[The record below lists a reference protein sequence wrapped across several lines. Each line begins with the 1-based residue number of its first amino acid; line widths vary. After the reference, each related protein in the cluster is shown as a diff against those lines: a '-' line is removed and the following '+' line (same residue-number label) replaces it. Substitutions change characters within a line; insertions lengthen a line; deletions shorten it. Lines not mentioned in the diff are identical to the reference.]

1 MNDALLCKYAYKPCA
16 NPRVAKKDGDLHRLC
31 EYHRDKANAI
41 QKIYATRR
49 RRERRAERRRAL
61 MQKLLGNIEPVPFD
75 PDTQR
80 PVRTRTTTFDYDQ
93 DILDAEMAGLLDW
106 DDAHVNHIMDDDDLS
121 STSSTLSS
129 ARRNLNTNALSM
141 QCWRLMVLTT
151 MQLRSLKRRAGVGGA
166 VLNDLARL
174 PGSKKR
180 ARERKPYGTRS
191 RPAHSVDK
199 RVVQF
204 VALDECGVAFLILPR
219 SLPMDESL
227 CKYAYKPCQNPR
239 VAKKD
244 GGLHRLCAFH
254 RDKANAVQK
263 IYATRRRRERCAERR
278 ANLVQTLL
286 DNIEPFPFDR
296 QTDQLT
302 QDERSRLEAELAAL
316 LEDDGN
322 AAEDDVDD
330 VSIAPWSQEYPDD
343 RLSKLL

>member
-121 STSSTLSS
+121 STSSTL
-129 ARRNLNTNALSM
+129 
-141 QCWRLMVLTT
+141 
-151 MQLRSLKRRAGVGGA
+151 
-166 VLNDLARL
+166 
-174 PGSKKR
+174 
-180 ARERKPYGTRS
+180 S